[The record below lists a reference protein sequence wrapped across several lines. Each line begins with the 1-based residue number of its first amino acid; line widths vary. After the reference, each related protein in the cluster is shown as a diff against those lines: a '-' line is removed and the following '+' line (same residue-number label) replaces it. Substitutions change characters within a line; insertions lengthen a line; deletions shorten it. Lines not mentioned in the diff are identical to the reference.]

1 MHVSPSDVLVNLTLH
16 FKPQLTM
23 RQIESAITE
32 LERDIRAELGP
43 VKRIVIEPRV
53 SKNRNQE

>member
-16 FKPQLTM
+16 FKPRLTM
-23 RQIESAITE
+23 REIETAITE

-43 VKRIVIEPRV
+43 VKRVVIEPRV
-53 SKNRNQE
+53 SKTDTKQ